1 MDFLPSKSMTI
12 GCAKLAVLNI
22 KTAFAV
28 GDVVVSG
35 CEGVVTS
42 GDAVVSVQE

>member
-1 MDFLPSKSMTI
+1 MGILFEVFVLKIRT
-12 GCAKLAVLNI
+12 ALAI
-22 KTAFAV
+22 